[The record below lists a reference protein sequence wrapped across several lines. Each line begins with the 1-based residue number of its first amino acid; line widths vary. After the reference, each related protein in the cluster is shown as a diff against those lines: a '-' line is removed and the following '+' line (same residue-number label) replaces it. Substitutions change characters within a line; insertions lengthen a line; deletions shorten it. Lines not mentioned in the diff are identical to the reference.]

1 MLKAQRHFVDKVRD
15 HMAEHG
21 CRIIFGRGKELNCGG
36 YRAAGY
42 FSDNDLELR
51 VARKNTLWFEV
62 LIHEYC
68 HFLQWIEKSPV
79 YRKSDKS
86 NAIIDNWFNG
96 KQYSSRII
104 DKAFDCVREME
115 RDCEMR
121 SIKLIKK
128 HDLPINVDRYTRMA
142 NCYIYV
148 HYFMREYRKF
158 WPFEQEL
165 MKSPAVLS
173 QMPASFRAQSHK
185 KIPRRVYDALANRI

>member
-1 MLKAQRHFVDKVRD
+1 MLKTQRRFVERVR
-15 HMAEHG
+15 EHLKEHD
-21 CRIIFGRGKELNCGG
+21 CRIVFGRGKELNCGG

-42 FSDNDLELR
+42 FSDGDKELR
-51 VARKNTLWFEV
+51 VARKHTLWFEV

-68 HFLQWIEKSPV
+68 HFLQWTERSPV
-79 YRKSDKS
+79 YRKSDKY

-96 KQYSSRII
+96 KQYQSRVV
-104 DKAFDCVREME
+104 DKAFDVVREME

-128 HDLPINVDRYTRMA
+128 HSLPVNVDRYSRMA

-158 WPFEQEL
+158 WPFENDL
-165 MKSPAVLS
+165 MRSPSVLS
-173 QMPASFRAQSHK
+173 QMPSNFRAQSHK
-185 KIPRRVYDALANRI
+185 KIPQRVYDVLSNCI

>member
-165 MKSPAVLS
+165 MKSPTVLS